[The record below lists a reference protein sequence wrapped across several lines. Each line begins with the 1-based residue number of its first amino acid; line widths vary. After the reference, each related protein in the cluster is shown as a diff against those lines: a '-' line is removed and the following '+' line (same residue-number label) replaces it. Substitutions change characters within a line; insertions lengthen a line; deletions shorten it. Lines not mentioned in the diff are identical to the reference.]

1 MSIERGKEYYDDIY
15 SREDY
20 QDKYLCHYSES
31 QYYELWKKII
41 QKIPNGMPFIEL
53 GCGTGQFAK
62 MLADEGFNYLLG
74 IDFSGKAIKIAKKN
88 CPELN
93 FVVADI
99 TTSDFNEE
107 SFFVATEVF
116 EHVKDYKLI
125 ENIGLGKE
133 IIFTVPDF
141 NDASHVRYFKS
152 VAEIVDRYKNVINFE
167 YIEKFQHWFICKGVT
182 I

>member
-15 SREDY
+15 TRYDY
-20 QDKYLCHYSES
+20 QEKYLCHYSES
-31 QYYELWKKII
+31 SYYALWNKVM
-41 QKIPNGMPFIEL
+41 QKIPHGIPIVEL

-62 MLADEGFNYLLG
+62 MLSDEGHTYTLG
-74 IDFSGKAIKIAKKN
+74 IDFSPIAVRIAN
-88 CPELN
+88 EICPECS
-93 FVVADI
+93 FIYGDI
-99 TTSDFNEE
+99 TKAELAGG
-107 SFFVATEVF
+107 FFIATEVF
-116 EHVKDYKLI
+116 EHTKDLKVI

-152 VAEIVDRYKNVINFE
+152 IAEIVDRYKNVINFE